1 MSSLADI
8 YNIADI
14 RSRARGRLPK
24 GIFEFIDRGAEDD
37 EAIRTNLE
45 AFRRIKLRPQVL
57 VDVSKRSTATR
68 LFGRELG
75 MPLAIAPT
83 GAAGLVSFRGELALA
98 RAAAEAQIPF
108 TLATRSMSS
117 IEDLAGAG
125 GVLWFQLYMWRERA
139 KSHELVERVN
149 QAGIDAL
156 IVTLDVPVAPNREFN
171 RRNGFTFPFK
181 RSARSIV
188 DMLRHPRWLA
198 GVIGRYY
205 ANGGMPKYESH
216 PGITNDLTWD
226 DIREL
231 RKRWPRTLMVKGILR
246 PEDAVK
252 AVALGVDG
260 IIVSNHGGRCLD
272 ASIATI
278 DTLPDIVNAVGAK
291 ATVLVDGG
299 IRRGTDIVKA
309 LALGAAS
316 VLSGRPCLYGLAVSG
331 EAGAKK
337 VLSIFRDELSTV
349 MGQVG
354 CPTVGAIGPHILSRG
369 EPAGGQRGRPVDD
382 CARTTM
388 E

>member
-1 MSSLADI
+1 MSGLSGI
-8 YNIADI
+8 YNIEDV
-14 RSRARGRLPK
+14 RSRALGRLPK

-37 EAIRTNLE
+37 EAIRNNLA
-45 AFRRIKLRPQVL
+45 AFRRIRLRPKML
-57 VDVSKRSTATR
+57 VDVSQRSTATR
-68 LFGRELG
+68 LFGRDLG

-83 GAAGLVSFRGELALA
+83 GAAGLVSYQGELALA
-98 RAAAEAQIPF
+98 RAAAAAKIPF

-117 IEDLAGAG
+117 LEDLSKAG
-125 GVLWFQLYMWRERA
+125 GVLWFQLYMWKERA
-139 KSHELVERVN
+139 RSHALVERVN
-149 QAGIDAL
+149 KAGIDAL
-156 IVTLDVPVAPNREFN
+156 VVTLDVPVAPNREFN
-171 RRNGFTFPFK
+171 RRNGFSFPFR
-181 RSARSIV
+181 RSTRSIV

-216 PGITNDLTWD
+216 PGITDDLTWD

-231 RKRWPRTLMVKGILR
+231 RKRWPRTLMLKGVLR
-246 PEDAVK
+246 PEEAAQ

-278 DTLPDIVNAVGAK
+278 DALPGIVDAVAGK

-309 LALGAAS
+309 LAMGAAA
-316 VLSGRPCLYGLAVSG
+316 VLSGRPCLFGLAVSG
-331 EAGAKK
+331 EAGASK
-337 VLSIFRDELSTV
+337 VLSIFRDELSTT

-354 CPTVGAIGPHILSRG
+354 CTAIDQIGPHLLHR
-369 EPAGGQRGRPVDD
+369 D
-382 CARTTM
+382 
-388 E
+388 